1 MLLTID
7 VGNTNSV
14 LGVFRG
20 EELIAN
26 WRLTTAREQTIDEY
40 GVLTRNLFTLAGL
53 DWNAIT
59 GVAISSVV
67 PPVNRTFAEM
77 SRIYFG
83 KKALFVEM
91 GVKTGMAVLVD
102 NPSEVGADRIVNG
115 VAAFHQYGGPCIVVD
130 FGTAITFDAISA
142 KGEYL
147 GGVIAPGLGI
157 SSEAL
162 FARAARLPRVEI
174 KDPGKVIGTNTIT
187 HMQAGLYYGAV
198 DMVDGML
205 ARMKKELAEDATV
218 VATGGEG
225 AELSR
230 GQWRRK
236 RDRRQRP
243 DIRRRPINEMDGWNY
258 FNYFTEIEEY
268 FWKKRG
274 AHLLVSPLDWAIMEA
289 WQKAGVPLEA
299 ALKGIDKAFESYQR
313 SRRGA
318 GKPLKNLAY
327 CTDAVLEAAE
337 DQQAAAAGSAPK
349 VKRAAAS
356 EAFSRDELKTYF
368 AKNAAHLKRAAEKR
382 LQQPQIAGRLA
393 EIAESLESSGQLL
406 DAPGTLDLEDLE
418 RRLTILDEKIHA
430 LLTSNAP
437 EELML
442 KIRREVDGQLAMY
455 RRNMKAEQLAMVE
468 KQYVQ
473 KRLLEE
479 FGIPRL
485 SLFYLS

>member
-1 MLLTID
+1 
-7 VGNTNSV
+7 
-14 LGVFRG
+14 
-20 EELIAN
+20 
-26 WRLTTAREQTIDEY
+26 
-40 GVLTRNLFTLAGL
+40 
-53 DWNAIT
+53 
-59 GVAISSVV
+59 
-67 PPVNRTFAEM
+67 
-77 SRIYFG
+77 
-83 KKALFVEM
+83 
-91 GVKTGMAVLVD
+91 
-102 NPSEVGADRIVNG
+102 
-115 VAAFHQYGGPCIVVD
+115 
-130 FGTAITFDAISA
+130 
-142 KGEYL
+142 
-147 GGVIAPGLGI
+147 
-157 SSEAL
+157 
-162 FARAARLPRVEI
+162 
-174 KDPGKVIGTNTIT
+174 
-187 HMQAGLYYGAV
+187 
-198 DMVDGML
+198 
-205 ARMKKELAEDATV
+205 
-218 VATGGEG
+218 
-225 AELSR
+225 
-230 GQWRRK
+230 
-236 RDRRQRP
+236 
-243 DIRRRPINEMDGWNY
+243 MDGWNY

-337 DQQAAAAGSAPK
+337 EQQEAAAGSAPK

-368 AKNAAHLKRAAEKR
+368 ATNAAHLKRAAER
-382 LQQPQIAGRLA
+382 SLQQPQIAGRLA

-430 LLTSNAP
+430 SLTSNAP